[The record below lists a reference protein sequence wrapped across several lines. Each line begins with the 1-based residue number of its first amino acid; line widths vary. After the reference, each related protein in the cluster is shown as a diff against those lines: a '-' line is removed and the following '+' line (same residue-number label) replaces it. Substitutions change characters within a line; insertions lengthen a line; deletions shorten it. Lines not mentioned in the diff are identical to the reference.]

1 MFMRCA
7 RYVCDICRTVT
18 NPAEIVLSHEICY
31 DTDMIRTFGKAKNGR
46 PKAAS
51 PMDAALK
58 YLGYR
63 ARTVR
68 EMERYLDTC
77 EYGEVE
83 VMETVDRLQSLG
95 LLDDRAFAEEFVRTR
110 LASKPVSRA
119 HLREQLYAHE
129 LPRELIDEALSD
141 VPDDTEEDN
150 ASSIARKYLRQLAS
164 LPEKER
170 DERVLKRILSRGYP
184 FDMARAVLERVKA
197 EAAEADGE

>member
-1 MFMRCA
+1 M
-7 RYVCDICRTVT
+7 
-18 NPAEIVLSHEICY
+18 N
-31 DTDMIRTFGKAKNGR
+31 RTFGK
-46 PKAAS
+46 PKTDKKKYGS

-58 YLGYR
+58 HLGYR

-83 VMETVDRLQSLG
+83 VMETIERLQALG

-119 HLREQLYAHE
+119 HLSEQLYSHE
-129 LPRELIDEALSD
+129 LPRELIDEVLSS
-141 VPDDTEEDN
+141 VPDDAEEEN
-150 ASSIARKYLRQLAS
+150 ACEIARKYLRQLHS
-164 LPEKER
+164 LPDRER

-184 FDMARAVLERVKA
+184 FDMARVALERAKA
-197 EAAEADGE
+197 ETTDADGE